1 MSEQR
6 VVLISANW
14 KMHLNLV
21 EALGLVQ
28 QLERHL
34 GASAI
39 SAGG

>member
-1 MSEQR
+1 MGDQR

-14 KMHLNLV
+14 KMHLNHV

-28 QLERHL
+28 RLEGHL